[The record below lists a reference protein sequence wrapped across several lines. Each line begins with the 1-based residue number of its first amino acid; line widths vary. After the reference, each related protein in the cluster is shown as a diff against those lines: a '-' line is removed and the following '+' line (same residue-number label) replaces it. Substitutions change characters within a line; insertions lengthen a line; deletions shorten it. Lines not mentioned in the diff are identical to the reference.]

1 MALYPKAQAEMPN
14 PKRKSGKMKKKL
26 AKKSRTYKR

>member
-1 MALYPKAQAEMPN
+1 MALYPKAQAVMPSA
-14 PKRKSGKMKKKL
+14 KRKSGKMKKKS